1 MPDSI
6 IFRFRFG
13 AKANDLVSS
22 VQNYV
27 FYSAYLWR
35 VVNTNNYARYWANM
49 PSLFNLKSN
58 KNSNP
63 DLVGN
68 WWFKAG
74 EIIIFVLLLEILV
87 IPIMEWGDLLSSV
100 FGFSSLNC
108 KNVLV
113 KSSRIENGSWEKK
126 SAQNLERN
134 VGKQTRQLVSSSRKV
149 YSK

>member
-1 MPDSI
+1 
-6 IFRFRFG
+6 
-13 AKANDLVSS
+13 
-22 VQNYV
+22 
-27 FYSAYLWR
+27 
-35 VVNTNNYARYWANM
+35 M

-134 VGKQTRQLVSSSRKV
+134 VGKQARKLVSSSRKF
-149 YSK
+149 